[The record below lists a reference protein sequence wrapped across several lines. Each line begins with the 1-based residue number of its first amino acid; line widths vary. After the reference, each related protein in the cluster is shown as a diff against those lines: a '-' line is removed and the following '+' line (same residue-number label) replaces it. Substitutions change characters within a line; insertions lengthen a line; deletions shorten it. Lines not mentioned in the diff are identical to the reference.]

1 MGVDNKNIEQ
11 RMNALSESKAKLLE
25 KLLTEQKKKKRE
37 SFQDRAGAI
46 QIPKR
51 EKELESLPCSYMQK
65 KFWYVEQMNKNSIV
79 YNISGYVHF
88 KGKLDTAC
96 LKEALSEVIKREE
109 AVRSCFVERNGSLVV
124 QLKDMDMDA
133 VYKEIN
139 CTEHEYSEAEREEMM
154 IAEGRIPFDL
164 GKGELIRLVCYKFSE
179 TDWNGQIIMHHIV
192 SDGYSS
198 GVIIK
203 ELLSIYEQLVEKRY
217 QRTAIPEIQY
227 YDYVIHENKQLSDN
241 KYQDKLNYWVESLSG
256 SVMKC
261 EIPSDFQVDNV
272 VTYQGDRVLFRI
284 DQELKEK
291 IETLAKKNNV
301 TNFCILMSALK
312 ILLHKYVSQDDI
324 IVGTP
329 VMGRNSQECQELV
342 GCFINMLPIRSVIDK
357 EEKVIDFIKSEN
369 SNILNGLK
377 NQEVPFDYIVEQMK
391 VEKDIY
397 SSPIYQIVFSY
408 EANAIRD
415 IRVKDLEIEFS
426 ELNLQTAKVDLA
438 LEVNDNENGY
448 EAWFEYKS
456 NKFGRERIEKI
467 VQYYMILLEK
477 IVSANNEKISELE
490 MITDYEKNLVLHTFN
505 SKTSETYVPRTISA
519 IFEEVASENPYKKA
533 IVFKEESITYNEL
546 NERANQLAS
555 YLLKKGV
562 TKETI
567 VAVMLE
573 KSIDAIVAFLGITKA
588 GGVYLPLDL
597 TYPQDRLSYILED
610 SQTAYIIMDD
620 SNNLVFEK
628 AEFIHIKDGS
638 IYAESKENVVVDTE
652 VGQTAYIIYTS
663 GTTGKPKGVMVGHT
677 GIQNLKDYM
686 MDVLKVTKEDVV
698 LQFANLVF
706 DASIWEFTM
715 GLLTGATLCIV
726 TKDMVLDETLFMQ
739 TLEEKKVTVA
749 TLPPQFWTMIQDKK
763 PDLRILITAGSEA
776 KQNML
781 KDLNDN
787 TIYFNAY
794 GPTETTVCATAW
806 EYDRSRTLQDPI
818 PIGIPVINM
827 QIYIM
832 NQNNLCGI
840 ESVGELCVAGVGVAK
855 GYLNNAALTNE
866 KFVDN
871 PYGEGKIY
879 RTGDYAS
886 WTKDGN
892 IIFHGRI
899 DTQVKINGYR
909 VEIGEIETA
918 ILSMEQVQD
927 AVVTVCTEEN
937 GSKSLVSYIIAPD
950 SLKANDIRDNL
961 MEKLPHYM
969 IPANYYRVSSFP
981 LNING
986 KVDFSKLVQMGEKMV
1001 FQYEYVEASSDA
1013 EKLLSEIWR
1022 ECMSLEKV
1030 SVTDNFFEI
1039 GGDSIICMQII
1050 SKAAEKGIKLE
1061 LKSFYDDKNIREMAK
1076 NAKMLD
1082 GATYEQGEITGDMSL
1097 TPIQKWFIGHNYE
1110 QAEYWNQSVE
1120 LKVKEMQVPQLNH
1133 ALNEVLR
1140 QHDILRAQLLKE
1152 QNAWKLSIPA
1162 FSEKQI
1168 VTAQKV
1174 ADQNE
1179 ENEAIIALQKS
1190 VDIYGGDAFKALL
1203 LDTKDGMKLVL
1214 TAHHL
1219 ICDAVSYR
1227 YIVEDVFDFYASLIR
1242 EKEIHYPMKSNSF
1255 IHWEREL
1262 SNYMKEERTLSR
1274 IKWWKS
1280 HKWNQLQK
1288 LPRDRANES
1297 NLEQDAVTI
1306 SHTFL
1311 EEETERLL
1319 KDVPQ
1324 NYSISI
1330 KELLIACLGIVLKE
1344 WDQKTHAIYMES
1356 YGRDVLTEQMN
1367 NTRTVGWFT
1376 QVYPFLMEINDD
1388 DSLNDTFRKCKDVL
1402 AEVEK
1407 HKAEYLMYS
1416 DSESEFGYEMEKES
1430 LLFNYL
1436 GQLDNAVDESSDFM
1450 IISGKDLFPRGENN
1464 HRPFLIDVNA
1474 YISGGQLHID
1484 ICYSSKIYEE
1494 TTIRNLLSNYVGK
1507 ISDSVV
1513 YCIETEESS
1522 LSASDFSDVDLEDL
1536 DYILSKFND

>member
-1 MGVDNKNIEQ
+1 MAVEDKNIKQ
-11 RMNALSESKAKLLE
+11 RMNDLSETKAKLLE
-25 KLLTEQKKKKRE
+25 KLLKEKKKKK
-37 SFQDRAGAI
+37 SKNFQDRAGTV
-46 QIPKR
+46 QISKR
-51 EKELESLPCSYMQK
+51 KKELETLPCSYMQK

-79 YNISGYVHF
+79 YNISGYVQF

-96 LKEALSEVIKREE
+96 LKEALYEVIKREE
-109 AVRSCFVERNGSLVV
+109 ALRSCFIEKNGSLVV
-124 QLKDMDMDA
+124 QLKDMDVYA
-133 VYKEIN
+133 VYKETN
-139 CTEHEYSEAEREEMM
+139 CTSHEYSESERIEMM
-154 IAEGRIPFDL
+154 IEEGRIPFDL
-164 GKGELIRLVCYKFSE
+164 GKGDLIRLVCYQFSE
-179 TDWNGQIIMHHIV
+179 TDWIGQIIMHHIV

-198 GVIIK
+198 RVIIK

-217 QRTAIPEIQY
+217 QGIAIPKIQY
-227 YDYVIHENKQLSDN
+227 YDYVIYENQQLSDN
-241 KYQDKLNYWVESLSG
+241 KYQDKLNYWIESLSG

-261 EIPSDFQVDNV
+261 EIPSDFQMDNV

-284 DQELKEK
+284 DQQLKEK
-291 IETLAKKNNV
+291 IEALAKKNNV
-301 TNFCILMSALK
+301 TNFCILLSALK

-324 IVGTP
+324 IVGVP

-342 GCFINMLPIRSVIDK
+342 GCFINMLPIRSVINQK
-357 EEKVIDFIKSEN
+357 EKVIDFIKFEN
-369 SNILNGLK
+369 INILNGLN
-377 NQEVPFDYIVEQMK
+377 NQEIPFDYIVEQMK

-397 SSPIYQIVFSY
+397 SSPIYQVVFSY
-408 EANAIRD
+408 ETNAIRD

-438 LEVNDNENGY
+438 LEVNDSENGY
-448 EAWFEYKS
+448 DAWFEYKS

-467 VQYYMILLEK
+467 VQYYLLLLEK
-477 IVSANNEKISELE
+477 IVSVTDEKICELE
-490 MITDYEKNLVLHTFN
+490 MITDYEKNLILHTFN
-505 SKTSETYVPRTISA
+505 SETSKKYVPRTIST
-519 IFEEVASENPYKKA
+519 IFEEVASENPNKKA
-533 IVFKEESITYNEL
+533 IVFKEESITYKEL
-546 NERANQLAS
+546 NEKANQLAS
-555 YLLKKGV
+555 YLLIKGV
-562 TKETI
+562 TRETI

-573 KSIDAIVAFLGITKA
+573 KSIDAIIAFLGITKA

-597 TYPQDRLSYILED
+597 TYPEDRLSYILED
-610 SQTAYIIMDD
+610 SKTAYVIMDD
-620 SNNLVFEK
+620 LNNLVFEK
-628 AEFIHIKDGS
+628 AEFIHIKDNS
-638 IYAESKENVVVDTE
+638 IYMKPKENVLVDME

-686 MDVLKVTKEDVV
+686 IDVLKVRKEDVV

-706 DASIWEFTM
+706 DASVWEFTM

-726 TKDMVLDETLFMQ
+726 TKDVILDEARFMQ
-739 TLEEKKVTVA
+739 TLEENKVTVA
-749 TLPPQFWTMIQDKK
+749 TLPPQFWTMIQDKN

-787 TIYFNAY
+787 TIYYNAY

-806 EYDRSRTLQDPI
+806 EYDKSKTLQEPI
-818 PIGIPVINM
+818 PIGVPVTNM

-832 NQNNLCGI
+832 KQNNLCGI

-855 GYLNNAALTNE
+855 GYLNNLALTNE
-866 KFVDN
+866 KFVEN
-871 PYGEGKIY
+871 PYGDGKIY

-892 IIFHGRI
+892 IIFHGRM

-918 ILSMEQVQD
+918 ILSLEQVQD
-927 AVVTVCTEEN
+927 AVVTLHMEEN
-937 GSKSLVSYIIAPD
+937 GGKSLVSYIIASD
-950 SLKANDIRDNL
+950 TLKANDIRDKL
-961 MEKLPHYM
+961 VKILPHYM

-981 LNING
+981 MNING
-986 KVDFSKLVQMGEKMV
+986 KVDFSKLAQMGEKMV
-1001 FQYEYVEASSDA
+1001 FQYEYVEASCDV
-1013 EKLLSEIWR
+1013 EKILSEIWC
-1022 ECMSLEKV
+1022 ECMSLEKL
-1030 SVTDNFFEI
+1030 SVTDDFFEI

-1050 SKAAEKGIKLE
+1050 SKAAEKGFKIE

-1076 NAKMLD
+1076 NVKMID
-1082 GATYEQGEITGDMSL
+1082 SAAYEQGEITGDMWL
-1097 TPIQKWFIGHNYE
+1097 IPIQKWFVGQNYE

-1120 LKVKEMQVPQLNH
+1120 LKVKEMQVPQLNQ
-1133 ALNEVLR
+1133 ALNEVIR
-1140 QHDILRAQLLKE
+1140 QHDLLRAKLMIE
-1152 QNAWKLSIPA
+1152 QDTWKLSIPA

-1168 VTAQKV
+1168 VTVQKV
-1174 ADQNE
+1174 VDQDE

-1190 VDIYGGDAFKALL
+1190 IDIYGGDAFKALL

-1219 ICDAVSYR
+1219 ICDAVSYQ
-1227 YIVEDVFDFYASLIR
+1227 YIVEDVFSFYKNLIR
-1242 EKEIHYPMKSNSF
+1242 EEEIHHPMKSNSF
-1255 IHWEREL
+1255 LHWEREL
-1262 SNYMKEERTLSR
+1262 SKYMKEERTLSR

-1280 HKWNQLQK
+1280 YKWDQLEK
-1288 LPRDRANES
+1288 LPRDHVNES
-1297 NLEQDAVTI
+1297 NLEQDAITI
-1306 SHTFL
+1306 SHTFSK
-1311 EEETERLL
+1311 EETERLL

-1324 NYSISI
+1324 NYSIST
-1330 KELLIACLGIVLKE
+1330 KELLTACLGIVLKE

-1356 YGRDVLTEQMN
+1356 YGRDILTEQMN
-1367 NTRTVGWFT
+1367 NSRTIGWFT
-1376 QVYPFLMEINDD
+1376 QIYPLLIEVSDD
-1388 DSLNDTFRKCKDVL
+1388 DSLNDLLRKCKDVL

-1407 HKAEYLMYS
+1407 YKSEYLMYS
-1416 DSESEFGYEMEKES
+1416 DSELGFGYEIEKES

-1436 GQLDNAVDESSDFM
+1436 GQLDNTVNEASDYK
-1450 IISGKDLFPRGENN
+1450 IICGKDLFPRGKNN
-1464 HRPFLIDVNA
+1464 HRPFLIDVTA
-1474 YISGGQLHID
+1474 YISEGQLHID

-1494 TTIRNLLSNYVGK
+1494 TTIRNLLSKYVRK

-1536 DYILSKFND
+1536 DYILSKFGD